1 VVTGAGTDV
10 LTLASSNA
18 AGAQPA
24 VKIAL
29 SGTGLAAGTTSKA
42 SLSPA
47 SVAFADQKVGST
59 SGSQKV
65 TLSNPGTAPL
75 NVFGVN
81 IGGANAADFKIAS
94 NGCTTV
100 AAGASCDIGVSFA
113 PTADGARSA
122 SLTVSDDAADSPQS
136 VPLSGLAHA
145 GLAAVSPTL
154 NAGSGFPD
162 WYEDSAGIRLTACI
176 NPADPCLAG
185 STVPDPTQPATVPTN
200 YPAESF
206 YYNATATANAPGGFK
221 ATYTAALEQAF
232 GNVPG
237 SVVAGDQ
244 ITFGRIEVKVTGGLT
259 PGAKYTVTE
268 PYGTMTLTANADGTI
283 APIKTAGAREQTGC
297 GFVPP
302 ACDFGLALG
311 SRVGP
316 FLTRSPANDPATVP
330 VPKTGFIGDAVTPM
344 KVVGS
349 PFDTNVFTIKD
360 SAGNVVASTDLFTVA
375 GKEAGPLVATP
386 QNLAFGDEPTGT
398 TSLAQQVTVTNLGA
412 SSLTLGTAKA
422 TGPFAVE
429 AGASNTCDGASLAQ
443 DDTCSLSVTFSPS
456 VLGKA
461 NGTLTVASTNG
472 DLVKVALNG
481 NGTPPPASNASLSAS
496 TLTFAPQHVGTTS
509 APQTVT
515 VKNTGA
521 ATLNFDATTPVA
533 VTGANASEFNV
544 GPNACTGTLAAGA
557 TCDTSVTYTPGA
569 ATASNATLTFSDD
582 SGGSASTQTVAL
594 TGTGAQPTATLS
606 AGTLAFGD
614 VAVNTASSPQTVTV
628 TNNGNEDL
636 VIGNVALTGTNAA
649 DFGIP
654 PTTCTRVLPGAS
666 CSVDVT
672 FKPGTTG
679 AKTAALT
686 FTDNAGNG
694 SQSVSL
700 TGNGVVPATPSVT
713 APSQRFTEAGMPL
726 QIAVATT
733 LANSTMPIALR
744 WSPVGTTPVDHY
756 ELQSSVN
763 GGVMTTAST
772 PAGAVTS
779 DRATLKIGSAN
790 APQTYQF
797 QVRACASPGT
807 SNCSAYSAGPKFTVS
822 PLDDTGVAASAFK
835 GTWKTA
841 ALAGAYGGTVHWS
854 SNATSTVTN
863 SVTFNVTG
871 NVAIASTMGP
881 DRGQFSVAVDGKTV
895 ASPVDLYSA
904 TVKPAT
910 VPVAVDGVAA
920 GSHTVTITVL
930 KTKNALSKGTR
941 VDLDAYVIL
950 K

>member
-1 VVTGAGTDV
+1 
-10 LTLASSNA
+10 
-18 AGAQPA
+18 
-24 VKIAL
+24 
-29 SGTGLAAGTTSKA
+29 
-42 SLSPA
+42 
-47 SVAFADQKVGST
+47 
-59 SGSQKV
+59 
-65 TLSNPGTAPL
+65 
-75 NVFGVN
+75 
-81 IGGANAADFKIAS
+81 
-94 NGCTTV
+94 
-100 AAGASCDIGVSFA
+100 
-113 PTADGARSA
+113 
-122 SLTVSDDAADSPQS
+122 
-136 VPLSGLAHA
+136 
-145 GLAAVSPTL
+145 
-154 NAGSGFPD
+154 
-162 WYEDSAGIRLTACI
+162 
-176 NPADPCLAG
+176 
-185 STVPDPTQPATVPTN
+185 
-200 YPAESF
+200 SF
-206 YYNATATANAPGGFK
+206 YYNATAVANVAGGGK
-221 ATYTAALEQAF
+221 ASYTAALEQAF
-232 GNVPG
+232 GNTSGVAA
-237 SVVAGDQ
+237 AGDQ
-244 ITFGRIEVKVTGGLT
+244 ITFGRIEVKASGLT

-268 PYGTMTLTANADGTI
+268 PYGTMTLVANADGTI
-283 APIKTAGAREQTGC
+283 TPVKTAGAREQTGC
-297 GFVPP
+297 TLVPP
-302 ACDFGLALG
+302 NCDFGLALG

-386 QNLAFGDEPTGT
+386 TSLAFGDEPTGT
-398 TSLAQQVTVTNLGA
+398 TSVAQNVTVTNLGA
-412 SSLTLGTAKA
+412 SALTLGSATA
-422 TGPFAVE
+422 TGPFSVV
-429 AGASNTCDGASLAQ
+429 AGSTNTCDGATLAQ
-443 DDTCSLSVTFSPS
+443 DGTCTASVTFDPT
-456 VLGKA
+456 VVGGA
-461 NGTLTVASTNG
+461 TGTLSLSSTTG
-472 DLVKVALNG
+472 DSVNVALTG
-481 NGTPPPASNASLSAS
+481 NGAAPPASNASLSAS

-509 APQTVT
+509 TSQTVT
-515 VKNTGA
+515 VKNTGN
-521 ATLNFDATTPVA
+521 ATLNFDATPVA
-533 VTGANASEFNV
+533 LSGANAVDFRIAS
-544 GPNACTGTLAAGA
+544 NACTGSLAAGA
-557 TCDTSVTYTPGA
+557 TCGTSVTYTPA
-569 ATASNATLTFSDD
+569 DVTASNATLTFSDD
-582 SGGSASTQTVAL
+582 SGGKASTQTVAL
-594 TGTGAQPTATLS
+594 TGTGARPTANLS
-606 AGTLAFGD
+606 AGALAFGD

-628 TNNGNEDL
+628 TNSGNENL

-654 PTTCTRVLPGAS
+654 PSACLTTVPAGGS

-686 FTDNAGNG
+686 FTDNAGTG
-694 SQSVSL
+694 AQSVNL

-713 APSQRFTEAGMPL
+713 APTQRFTEAGMPL
-726 QIAVATT
+726 KITVATPV
-733 LANSTMPIALR
+733 ANSTMPIALR
-744 WSPVGTTPVDHY
+744 WSPVGTSPVDHY

-779 DRATLKIGSAN
+779 DAAVLKIGSTN

-807 SNCSAYSAGPKFTVS
+807 TNCSAYSTGPKFTVS
-822 PLDDTGVAASAFK
+822 PLDDTGVAAAAFK
-835 GTWKTA
+835 GNWKTA

-871 NVAIASTMGP
+871 NVAIGSTMGP

-930 KTKNALSKGTR
+930 KTKNRLSKGNR